1 LDGLDEIC
9 DKKPISG
16 YIGFDCTASSLHVGS
31 LLQIMILKLMQKHG
45 HQPIVLLGGGTTLI
59 GDPSGKDSTR
69 KILKEKEIKNNI
81 QSIKKVFNKILNT
94 SNKDL
99 KPIFVNNAEW
109 LTKLNYIQFL
119 RDVGSHFT
127 INKMLTFDSVKLRLE
142 REQSL
147 SYMEFNY
154 MILQAYDFYQLYKT
168 KNCVLQIGGSDQ
180 WGNIVSGVDLIRRI
194 LQKESFGLTSPL
206 ITLASGAKMGKT
218 EKGAIWLNEDLFS
231 PYDYWQFWRNTDDRD
246 VKRFLNFFT
255 EMDSDKINNI
265 CEKEKNINNLKVIL
279 ANEATKILHGE
290 IASQKAEQTAKET
303 FEGGGLGV
311 DLPEIQIKSSKI
323 NKGINFLDFLSE
335 NKIMSSKSEARRAI
349 ANKGVKIDNVVVV
362 DENKTLKP
370 NDFKE
375 KILKISYGKKKHY
388 IIKII

>member
-1 LDGLDEIC
+1 
-9 DKKPISG
+9 
-16 YIGFDCTASSLHVGS
+16 
-31 LLQIMILKLMQKHG
+31 
-45 HQPIVLLGGGTTLI
+45 
-59 GDPSGKDSTR
+59 
-69 KILKEKEIKNNI
+69 
-81 QSIKKVFNKILNT
+81 
-94 SNKDL
+94 
-99 KPIFVNNAEW
+99 
-109 LTKLNYIQFL
+109 
-119 RDVGSHFT
+119 
-127 INKMLTFDSVKLRLE
+127 
-142 REQSL
+142 
-147 SYMEFNY
+147 MEFNY